1 MKLLKSKKLH
11 TDEQNKSDLFLHI
24 SQKWIPFLLAFL
36 RPQTRFSA
44 RNVLSW
50 LIS

>member
-11 TDEQNKSDLFLHI
+11 TDEQHKSDLCLHI
-24 SQKWIPFLLAFL
+24 SQKWVPFLVAFF

-44 RNVLSW
+44 RNMLSW